1 MLLFRQG
8 ILINNQG
15 VSTLLDSDCNITEAL
30 HSFTRSL
37 STMKRYLTFLTASSE
52 EEQYFS
58 SFSNTAN
65 TDHCCMPRWEIVAQ
79 SIHQT
84 SSRSKMERSAV
95 TTSNQ
100 RYLYSKVL
108 KIDVEQSDD
117 RNLKRNTRRDCD
129 VATLSSA
136 AAIFNLALT
145 YHTMALRG
153 FDADTDG
160 DNIKRKTSTSSA
172 NVDSLCKADQL
183 YRLIL
188 NMLNVS
194 AGDDGRQQQR
204 QECRWE
210 CSPFVDT
217 WLSLQLI
224 ATNNLGCIQDILA
237 GNEEQLHQTDAYL
250 ANLMN
255 TMERCCPPTTST
267 SSIITESDW
276 HGLTSNCFCTLLGM
290 PSSNGQHRTAPA
302 A

>member
-1 MLLFRQG
+1 
-8 ILINNQG
+8 
-15 VSTLLDSDCNITEAL
+15 
-30 HSFTRSL
+30 
-37 STMKRYLTFLTASSE
+37 
-52 EEQYFS
+52 
-58 SFSNTAN
+58 
-65 TDHCCMPRWEIVAQ
+65 
-79 SIHQT
+79 
-84 SSRSKMERSAV
+84 MERSAV

-117 RNLKRNTRRDCD
+117 RNFTTRNTRWTCD

-145 YHTMALRG
+145 YHTMAVRG
-153 FDADTDG
+153 NDADADG
-160 DNIKRKTSTSSA
+160 DNIKRNTSASSA

-194 AGDDGRQQQR
+194 AGDDDGRHQQQ

-210 CSPFVDT
+210 CSPFVNT

-224 ATNNLGCIQDILA
+224 ATNNLGCIQGVVA
-237 GNEEQLHQTDAYL
+237 GNEEQLHQTDSYL

-267 SSIITESDW
+267 SSIITELDW

-290 PSSNGQHRTAPA
+290 PSSSNGQYRTAPA